1 MLEQTNEFERQ
12 HENVQKRLM
21 IVTSSETPEEATRR
35 LKRPLEKLRKV
46 QLAQAYVELLN
57 EVETLK
63 NDARSHLPA
72 NPKEALKSYTQLKQ
86 LAISLEQLQEPAEGA
101 AVHLVNYVQ
110 KTSSGLWTE
119 MKQIMSAEFESV
131 LQKSKWPDATSET
144 TKEWSDCFEKLL
156 DLQTPE
162 IMATREPVILLPVS
176 VMAKTFVLQFKYHF
190 FSDKPTNDPQNV
202 CIPTQTWR
210 F

>member
-119 MKQIMSAEFESV
+119 MKQIMSAE
-131 LQKSKWPDATSET
+131 
-144 TKEWSDCFEKLL
+144 
-156 DLQTPE
+156 
-162 IMATREPVILLPVS
+162 
-176 VMAKTFVLQFKYHF
+176 
-190 FSDKPTNDPQNV
+190 
-202 CIPTQTWR
+202 
-210 F
+210 